1 MVNNWF
7 LQMWPD
13 VNNGKVLIQWEIQM
27 NSMNLCIICFSVNT
41 YFYSND
47 RTWQACS
54 NWNLTSPEYL
64 SNHKVLRFEGE
75 RTDFHISQVS
85 N

>member
-1 MVNNWF
+1 MGNNWF

-27 NSMNLCIICFSVNT
+27 NSMNLYIICFSVNT

-47 RTWQACS
+47 LKSLLA
-54 NWNLTSPEYL
+54 
-64 SNHKVLRFEGE
+64 
-75 RTDFHISQVS
+75 
-85 N
+85 